1 MNLITKISEMREFS
15 REAKEEGKTIGFV
28 PTMGYL
34 HEGHLSLVRAAKEE
48 CDRVVMSIYVNPMQF
63 GPEEDLDKYPR
74 DMERDKD
81 LAEKEG
87 IDVIFAP
94 LSGEMYP
101 GGYTTDVD
109 VTGTITETLCGIS
122 RPGHFKGVTTIVA
135 KLFNIVGPDKA
146 YFGQK
151 DAQQAVAVKR
161 MVRDLNIPVE
171 VRVMPTVRED
181 DGLAMSSRNSYLSD
195 DQRHQALGLFKALE
209 SAKEMISAGEVSAI
223 IIKQKLKS
231 ILEEGKDVRVDYV
244 EVVDTD
250 TLEPSDEVQDN
261 TLIAVAAYVG
271 DARLIDNIVIKGAK

>member
-1 MNLITKISEMREFS
+1 MNLITKISEMQEFS
-15 REAKEEGKTIGFV
+15 REAKKEGKTVGFV

-34 HEGHLSLVRAAKEE
+34 HEGHLSLVRAAKRE
-48 CDRVVMSIYVNPMQF
+48 CDLAVMSIYVNPMQF

-74 DMERDKD
+74 DMERDKA

-87 IDVIFAP
+87 ADVIFAP

-135 KLFNIVGPDKA
+135 KLFNIVSPDKA
-146 YFGQK
+146 YLGQK

-261 TLIAVAAYVG
+261 TLIAVAAYIG